1 MVSDPV
7 FISAY
12 NTHRSRTPTAWTHTY
27 MDFWKHL
34 ERDYS
39 LRKSFI
45 LQFNESFFSLHLLN
59 IFLWCPPVWLV
70 SKKLSHWMTGCRSSN
85 NLVKT
90 CGLIIQKVF
99 RAEPQSNYEL
109 WNAVLSPTRTVVNSI
124 NFSEPLKGFKV
135 CIFSF
140 CREEPGDVSQ
150 YGNWNLDSFQ
160 DFTLTLAFCTF
171 IKHWQ

>member
-1 MVSDPV
+1 MVLDPV

-12 NTHRSRTPTAWTHTY
+12 NTHRSWTHTY
-27 MDFWKHL
+27 MDFWKYL

-45 LQFNESFFSLHLLN
+45 LQFNESFFSRHLLN

-70 SKKLSHWMTGCRSSN
+70 TKKISHWMTGCRSSN

-90 CGLIIQKVF
+90 CGLIIQKLQSFPCRATEQF
-99 RAEPQSNYEL
+99 RIMKCSPQSHKHCCH
-109 WNAVLSPTRTVVNSI
+109 SI
-124 NFSEPLKGFKV
+124 NFSEPQKGFKV

-140 CREEPGDVSQ
+140 CREKPGDVSQ
-150 YGNWNLDSFQ
+150 YGNSNPDSFQ
-160 DFTLTLAFCTF
+160 DFTLILAFCTF
-171 IKHWQ
+171 AKHQQ